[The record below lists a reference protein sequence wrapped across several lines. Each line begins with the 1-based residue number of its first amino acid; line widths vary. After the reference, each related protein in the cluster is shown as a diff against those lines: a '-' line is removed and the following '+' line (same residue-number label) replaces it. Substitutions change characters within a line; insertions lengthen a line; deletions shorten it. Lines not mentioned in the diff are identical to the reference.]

1 MSSKKSLTEALITL
15 NNVGLWYPRRK
26 SFLKREQH
34 WVLRDIS
41 FDVSRG
47 ETVGILGRNG
57 AGKSSLLRLLANIIS
72 PDNGAIVYRPSLSV
86 VLLSIQ
92 AGFVLSLSGRE
103 NIYISGMT
111 LGLSKNEI
119 DKIFAEIVS
128 FSELEDVIEQPVGSY
143 STGMRARLG
152 FSVAIQIDPDV
163 LLVDEVISVG
173 DEKFGH
179 KASKFIHK
187 RVNEKKTTVVVTHNS
202 HLVRELCT
210 KALWLEKGVVRYYG
224 ETNKTVSM
232 YLSNESAT

>member
-1 MSSKKSLTEALITL
+1 MSPKESLTEKLITFD
-15 NNVGLWYPRRK
+15 NVGLWYPRRIG
-26 SFLKREQH
+26 FLKRERH

-41 FDVSRG
+41 FDVYKG

-57 AGKSSLLRLLANIIS
+57 AGKSSLLRVLANIIS
-72 PDNGAIVYRPSLSV
+72 PDSGAVDYRPSLSV

-119 DKIFAEIVS
+119 DKIFTEIVS
-128 FSELEDVIEQPVGSY
+128 FSGLDDAIEQPVGSY

-152 FSVAIQIDPDV
+152 FSVAIQVDPDV

-173 DEKFGH
+173 DEEFRD
-179 KASKFIHK
+179 KASQFIKH
-187 RVNEKKTTVVVTHNS
+187 RVEDKKTTVVVTHNS
-202 HLVRELCT
+202 HLVRDLCT
-210 KALWLEKGVVRYYG
+210 KALWLEKGCIRYYG
-224 ETNKTVSM
+224 DTDSTVSK
-232 YLSNESAT
+232 YLANYAA